1 MNRLPEEL
9 RAAVSSA
16 LGPSEHVALVAPAV
30 GCTLVLTD
38 KRLLLVRE
46 GASYRPR
53 SGIRDWVLDRTLNL
67 HPGPVRNTSGQ
78 LAIESPR
85 RTTSIFYR
93 LEHKAAIDQ
102 VVAEV
107 RRRIYA
113 PG

>member
-1 MNRLPEEL
+1 MNRLPEDL

-16 LGPSEHVALVAPAV
+16 LAPSEHIALVAPAV

-38 KRLLLVRE
+38 ARLLVVRE

-53 SGIRDWVLDRTLNL
+53 SGIRSWVLDRTLNL

-85 RTTSIFYR
+85 RTTSVFYR
-93 LEHKAAIDQ
+93 IEHKPAIDQ

-113 PG
+113 AG

>member
-1 MNRLPEEL
+1 VNRLPEEL
-9 RAAVSSA
+9 RAAVTNA

-93 LEHKAAIDQ
+93 LEHKPAIDQ